1 MGMDD
6 TDQESPRLRNAHPMT
21 RMPKLPRSDVFALGA
36 PELLYGK
43 TTPDSDLHATVALL
57 ESLAAMRI
65 DRSDFHVGSD
75 AIAEHRT
82 RAGRRLL
89 ERTTVRV
96 RGPQLEV
103 VAYADNVATHRIR
116 IPWSLP
122 RPHLP
127 LGRQAAMRLVVHHA
141 RAAARL
147 LMHAVGHPVS
157 IGTNVYRSIAE
168 TASIIVACT
177 SPIEDKGN
185 LRLPSPWMVP
195 ALVPNGGNP
204 IVGDVSIGVPGVV
217 LANLLLP
224 RTHVVWTD
232 TTGLVDNLLPE
243 AVVLSPI
250 SIDVSPMGAMEAMRR
265 LPELIAH
272 GGRPMG
278 ESDRAAL
285 LAMLGRPA

>member
-1 MGMDD
+1 MRMDD
-6 TDQESPRLRNAHPMT
+6 TDQESPRPRGAHPLA
-21 RMPKLPRSDVFALGA
+21 RMPKLPPSDVFALGE

-43 TTPDSDLHATVALL
+43 TTPDSDLQAAAATL

-65 DRSDFHVGSD
+65 DRSDFLVGHD
-75 AIAEHRT
+75 AVAEHRT
-82 RAGRRLL
+82 RDGRGLL
-89 ERTTVRV
+89 ERTTIRV

-103 VAYADNVATHRIR
+103 VAYAGNVATRRVR

-122 RPHLP
+122 RPLLP

-147 LMHAVGHPVS
+147 LIHAVGHPVS
-157 IGTNVYRSIAE
+157 IGTDVYRRMAE
-168 TASIIVACT
+168 TASVVVACT
-177 SPIEDKGN
+177 SPVEIKSN

-204 IVGDVSIGVPGVV
+204 IAGDVSIGVPGVL
-217 LANLLLP
+217 LADLLLP

-232 TTGLVDNLLPE
+232 STGLVDSLLPE
-243 AVVLSPI
+243 AIVLSPI
-250 SIDVSPMGAMEAMRR
+250 SLDVEPMDPMEAMRR
-265 LPELIAH
+265 LPDMIAH

-278 ESDRAAL
+278 ESDRTAL
-285 LAMLGRPA
+285 LAMLGTRA